1 MSFPVSACR
10 SLPVLMYHYI
20 SRYRGS
26 IAVSPETFE
35 AHCRGMAEAGWR
47 GVGLDEAEAF
57 FLEGAPL
64 PARSALITFDDG
76 FLDNYV
82 YAWPILKKYGHKG
95 VVFAVTRRLGT
106 DGAVRPTLED
116 VWSGRIAATDLPPVD
131 APMRR
136 DELGH
141 EQRHDLFLSWEEARR
156 MEASGVMAVAAHT
169 ATHHAIYAA
178 PIFPGPGEGARV
190 RTPRG
195 HGNTFYIVD
204 GPTPWGLPLFR
215 ERPAMHS
222 RAFLPSPRLLDL
234 VQSVV
239 PQGDERQAHAFFQ
252 NPANVERLMARIDAL
267 SPEELGA
274 MESDEAREAR
284 IRSELSECAA
294 TLARELGHPVRSLCW
309 PWGRGSD
316 VARAE
321 ARKLGFSV
329 FFETRM
335 GANPP
340 GASVAV
346 RRFKARDKSRAWLR
360 LRLALYSRPWL
371 AGLYARARI

>member
-1 MSFPVSACR
+1 MSVCR

-20 SRYRGS
+20 SRYKGP

-35 AHCRGMAEAGWR
+35 THCRAMAEAGWR

-95 VVFAVTRRLGT
+95 VVFAVTRRIGT

-116 VWSGRIAATDLPPVD
+116 LWSGKAAATDLPPVD

-136 DELGH
+136 DALGF

-156 MEASGVMAVAAHT
+156 MEASGVVAVAAHT
-169 ATHHAIYAA
+169 ATHHAIYSA
-178 PIFPGPGEGARV
+178 PIFPERGEKPRV
-190 RTPRG
+190 RMPRG
-195 HGNTFYIVD
+195 HGNTFYVVD

-215 ERPAMHS
+215 ERPALHS
-222 RAFLPSPRLLDL
+222 RAFLPSPSLLDAIRSL
-234 VQSVV
+234 V
-239 PQGDERQAHAFFQ
+239 PQEDEAHAHAFFQ
-252 NPANVERLMARIDAL
+252 NPANVERLMARIDAF
-267 SPEELGA
+267 SREELGV
-274 MESDEAREAR
+274 MESDEARADR
-284 IRSELSECAA
+284 VRAELTECAS

-316 VARAE
+316 VARTE

-340 GASVAV
+340 GASAAV
-346 RRFKARDKSRAWLR
+346 RRFKARDKSWPWLR

-371 AGLYARARI
+371 ATLYAKARI